1 MQTSQPKRV
10 LVTGGTGFIGRHAA
24 AHLKARGFE
33 VHLLVRDRRA
43 ARGLAPD
50 DLLHEADLF
59 DEGTCAATVRRVAA
73 THLLHLAWTTKHGE
87 FWTSNENYRWV
98 EASLNLVEHFA
109 ASGGRR
115 VVCAGTCAEYDWSCG
130 HCHEFTTPTRPA
142 TVYGQCK
149 NQLRVSIER
158 TLTGI
163 SAAWGRLFFL
173 YGPGE
178 DGARLVPSLLA
189 RLARGE
195 SAQCLCG
202 QHVRDFLHA
211 ADAADAFA
219 ALVDC
224 DVRGSVNVASGSPV
238 RLADLARLIA
248 SIAGHPESLYCGAG
262 EGTLDN
268 PSRLTADVWRLNG
281 EVGWR
286 PQISLG
292 NGLRQLCRDYARAAM
307 LKTGAA

>member
-1 MQTSQPKRV
+1 V
-10 LVTGGTGFIGRHAA
+10 LVTGGTGFIGRHVAA
-24 AHLKARGFE
+24 RLKARGFE

-43 ARGLAPD
+43 ARGLAEEA
-50 DLLHEADLF
+50 LLHEADLF
-59 DEGTCAATVRRVAA
+59 DEGACAAAVRRVAA

-87 FWTSNENYRWV
+87 FWTSDENYRWV
-98 EASLNLVEHFA
+98 EAGLKLVEHFA
-109 ASGGRR
+109 AGGGGR

-130 HCHEFTTPTRPA
+130 HCHESTTPTRPA
-142 TVYGQCK
+142 TVYGKCK
-149 NQLRVSIER
+149 DQLRVSIER
-158 TLTGI
+158 TLPGV

-178 DGARLVPSLLA
+178 DPARLLPSLLA
-189 RLARGE
+189 RLVQGE

-219 ALVDC
+219 ALIDC
-224 DVRGSVNVASGSPV
+224 DVRGPVNIASGHPI
-238 RLADLARLIA
+238 RLADLARQIA
-248 SIAGHPESLYCGAG
+248 GIAGHPEMLRCGARG
-262 EGTLDN
+262 GTLDN
-268 PSRLTADVWRLNG
+268 PSRLTADVQRLNV

-286 PQISLG
+286 PRISLA
-292 NGLRQLCRDYARAAM
+292 NGLRLLCRDYRRAAM